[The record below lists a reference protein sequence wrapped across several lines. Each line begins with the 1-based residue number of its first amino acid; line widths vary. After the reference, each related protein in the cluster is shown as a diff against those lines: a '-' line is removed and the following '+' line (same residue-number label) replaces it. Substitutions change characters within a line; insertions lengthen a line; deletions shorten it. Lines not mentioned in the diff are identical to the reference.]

1 MILFVVLI
9 YAEVN
14 KEYGPE
20 FNTSS
25 SHFSKLHRLM
35 NQSLKRKE
43 KQKSHI
49 KVLIQVTIFF
59 LMEGCYLKFTRFNY
73 IFYHLQVDISN
84 FVEIL
89 NENHNYSQ
97 FIFNY

>member
-43 KQKSHI
+43 KHI
-49 KVLIQVTIFF
+49 RKEL
-59 LMEGCYLKFTRFNY
+59 
-73 IFYHLQVDISN
+73 
-84 FVEIL
+84 
-89 NENHNYSQ
+89 
-97 FIFNY
+97 